1 MADIVTEIDT
11 IGDLIK
17 PVASFT
23 RYYKQTLPKTYVAN
37 TFAIRWQGDF
47 APTDLTAVVYETTRP
62 YQILYFGSSE
72 IDCMSKAQAIQT
84 ELRKHIK
91 VKLRGLNDYITFGSF
106 AFSAPYKTDTDGVYA
121 VVGILPVSDY
131 VSRPIPEW
139 EKMQRIEAQ
148 ITRKDGGG
156 N

>member
-11 IGDLIK
+11 IGDLIE

-37 TFAIRWQGDF
+37 TFAIRWQGDNT
-47 APTDLTAVVYETTRP
+47 PTELSGVVYETARP
-62 YQILYFGSSE
+62 YQVTYFGNSE
-72 IDCMSKAQAIQT
+72 IDCMQKADAIQT

-91 VKLRGLNDYITFGSF
+91 VRLRGLNEYITFGPF

-121 VVGILPVSDY
+121 VVGILLVHDY
-131 VSRPIPEW
+131 VERPRPKW
-139 EKMQRIEAQ
+139 QKMRRIEAE
-148 ITRKDGGG
+148 ITENGGG